1 MKNKSIWLLAL
12 AIVLV
17 MGLAACGGSDGAET
31 AVSQPITQAAVTEG
45 DLNLADTVDVH
56 TVAQIKDRP
65 DVIVFDVREQFEYDE
80 VRIPGVILIPLGELQ
95 DRLDEIPQDK
105 TVIMTCR
112 SDNRSGQATD
122 FLRSQGFTNV
132 HNMDG
137 GIVAWQQA
145 GLEVEN

>member
-1 MKNKSIWLLAL
+1 
-12 AIVLV
+12 VQT
-17 MGLAACGGSDGAET
+17 AAS
-31 AVSQPITQAAVTEG
+31 V
-45 DLNLADTVDVH
+45 
-56 TVAQIKDRP
+56 KDHP
-65 DVIVFDVREQFEYDE
+65 DVILFDVREQFEYDE

-95 DRLDEIPQDK
+95 NRLDEIPQDK

-112 SDNRSGQATD
+112 SGNRSGQATD